1 MTINDKFGIDKSS
14 GLRHSNRMN
23 ETSAADPLTMPIAI
37 VGMSCRFPGNATDPN
52 KLWDLC
58 QSGRN
63 AWSKIPESRFDGE
76 AWYHPDRD
84 HVGTVRSPTFG
95 KFWHTV

>member
-23 ETSAADPLTMPIAI
+23 ETAAADPSTMPIAI
-37 VGMSCRFPGNATDPN
+37 VGMSCRFPGDATDPN

-84 HVGTVRSPTFG
+84 HVGTVRSPMF
-95 KFWHTV
+95 